1 MSVNNFPFIRL
12 SSTKLIFSSFS
23 YSSMQV
29 VSTTSSTVHHR
40 TPKNPKPLRE
50 SLQNGTPR
58 ASILYRHLRN
68 CDCWRASTGQM
79 LFNNRMA
86 MHCRTQQISWKEL
99 GYIANE
105 KLLGKL
111 REQHEHLFEL
121 LRCTGIEYC
130 SRTGT
135 IIVPEHWWEVKIKV
149 TSFCT
154 SIAIE
159 HSTPCV
165 TQKLHVCW
173 FSNS

>member
-68 CDCWRASTGQM
+68 CDCWRASTGKM
-79 LFNNRMA
+79 LFDNRMA
-86 MHCRTQQISWKEL
+86 MHRRTQQISWKEL

-105 KLLGKL
+105 KLLGQIMGATQAPL
-111 REQHEHLFEL
+111 RVAAVHWNWVLFENGYYHRPRAL
-121 LRCTGIEYC
+121 VG
-130 SRTGT
+130 S
-135 IIVPEHWWEVKIKV
+135 K
-149 TSFCT
+149 
-154 SIAIE
+154 
-159 HSTPCV
+159 
-165 TQKLHVCW
+165 
-173 FSNS
+173 N